1 MKKPTMSVN
10 EVMSDMRSLGM
21 SMSSKKFNQAID
33 AGCFPFVKVLG
44 SSEATGRKTV
54 LIMRKDYED
63 WVEEYLR

>member
-21 SMSSKKFNQAID
+21 SMSNKKFNQAID
-33 AGCFPFVKVLG
+33 SGCFPFVKVLG
-44 SSEATGRKTV
+44 VSDATGRRTI